1 MQNGLT
7 ISKRNFLT
15 WLKKYDLFGQPVGLT
30 INGNSDYKT
39 LAGGAASVLLS
50 IFMTY
55 IFVISY
61 IPVFTKQI
69 YSS

>member
-15 WLKKYDLFGQPVGLT
+15 WLKKCDLFGQPVGLT